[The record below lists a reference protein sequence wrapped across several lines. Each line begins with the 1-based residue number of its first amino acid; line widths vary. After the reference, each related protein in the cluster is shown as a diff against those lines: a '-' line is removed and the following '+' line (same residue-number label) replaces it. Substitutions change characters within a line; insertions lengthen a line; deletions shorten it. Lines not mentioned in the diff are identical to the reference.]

1 MGQAAWIWIGTWRFH
16 AVCNYSKL
24 ERNGKYM
31 EPGTLSSIFTVRRL
45 QEKDTELIYKLCCK
59 NKIFYQYH
67 PPAPTREVILEDM
80 AALPPGKDYKDKYYI
95 GFFENGVLA
104 AIMDLIL
111 GYPEKDIAY
120 VGLFMVDVGYQK
132 KSIGSKII
140 TECAGCLRMSGFRS
154 IRLAVDRGNPQ
165 SNAFW
170 KKNGF
175 LVTGQTKYILMEL
188 SL

>member
-67 PPAPTREVILEDM
+67 PPSPTREVILEDM

-111 GYPEKDIAY
+111 GYPEKDSPKP
-120 VGLFMVDVGYQK
+120 L
-132 KSIGSKII
+132 
-140 TECAGCLRMSGFRS
+140 T
-154 IRLAVDRGNPQ
+154 RL
-165 SNAFW
+165 
-170 KKNGF
+170 
-175 LVTGQTKYILMEL
+175 
-188 SL
+188 

>member
-1 MGQAAWIWIGTWRFH
+1 
-16 AVCNYSKL
+16 
-24 ERNGKYM
+24 M

-67 PPAPTREVILEDM
+67 PPSPTREVILEDM

-154 IRLAVDRGNPQ
+154 IRLAVDRATPKAMLFG
-165 SNAFW
+165 
-170 KKNGF
+170 KRMG
-175 LVTGQTKYILMEL
+175 